1 MAEEMIR
8 KLPMQNQKA
17 SDVKTKKSEKII
29 EVKPKIYPQRRN
41 KKWQWFQCKTK
52 TQPISP
58 IELRE
63 KSKLKLYIYLQWRG
77 EKQKDFRFSHDEN
90 AITRRVMKFDHSLR
104 FLGFRKNWKL
114 VVDQPK
120 HKKSPSE
127 KFSDQIKE
135 EKQTN
140 PGKGA
145 S

>member
-1 MAEEMIR
+1 MPKHKSHR
-8 KLPMQNQKA
+8 GKK
-17 SDVKTKKSEKII
+17 KKSKKNLKSNRIHI
-29 EVKPKIYPQRRN
+29 CNGGRRSHNCSDAKPKGSWLI
-41 KKWQWFQCKTK
+41 
-52 TQPISP
+52 P
-58 IELRE
+58 IESRE

-77 EKQKDFRFSHDEN
+77 EKQKYFRFSHDEN

-104 FLGFRKNWKL
+104 FLGFRKNWKP

-120 HKKSPSE
+120 PKKSPSE

-140 PGKGA
+140 PSKGA